1 MKCKRVLFVV
11 YGGGHVKLLLPVI
24 ELLNRNS
31 CIEIHCLA
39 LTGAYNELIASKNIG
54 VNIHRFKDFF
64 STARDIKLG
73 RELASSLNNIIDLD
87 ETIAYLGRSYGE
99 LIDTI
104 GFETASLKYKKEQR
118 QAFLPVESLKYII
131 NVINP
136 DVVVTTNS
144 PRSEKAA
151 LIAAYH
157 LNIPSIA
164 IVDMFAV
171 RSFSW
176 LVQYPSQVC
185 VLSGSVKEYLVQ
197 KGRSDSTIHVTG
209 NPSFDSLVKTFNKK
223 EKEIISLKRDR
234 KFTVLWAS
242 QQEPEYVGDLSEY
255 GNIGLP
261 INVENALLG
270 IFKNKPNWQLVVR
283 NHPNELPR
291 CYPDFVKVSLP
302 SESLEELLLAVDV
315 VVTLTSTVGFQGL
328 IMGCHLI
335 TIGGSVFTPT
345 MPYGEMGFSN
355 HLASSDELEIM
366 LEQLYEKKIN
376 QVNNELA
383 YPIYDATERVAGVV
397 NKYLGA
403 LN

>member
-1 MKCKRVLFVV
+1 MECKRVLFVA
-11 YGGGHVKLLLPVI
+11 YGGGHAKLILPVI
-24 ELLNRNS
+24 ELLAKNPS
-31 CIEIHCLA
+31 LEIHCLA
-39 LTGAYNELIASKNIG
+39 LTGAYDEVIALEYIG
-54 VNIHRFKDFF
+54 VIIHRYKNFF
-64 STARDIKLG
+64 STERDTMLG
-73 RELASSLNNIIDLD
+73 QELASSLNNIIDLD
-87 ETIAYLGRSYGE
+87 ETIAYLGRNYGE

-104 GFETASLKYKKEQR
+104 GFEAASLKYKKEQR

-131 NVINP
+131 NIINP
-136 DVVVTTNS
+136 SVVVTTNS

-157 LNIPSIA
+157 LNIPSVA
-164 IVDMFAV
+164 VVDMFAV

-185 VLSGSVKEYLVQ
+185 VLSGSVKDYLAQ
-197 KGRSDSTIHVTG
+197 KGRCSSTTHVTG

-223 EKEIISLKRDR
+223 EKEILSLKRDS

-242 QQEPEYVGDLSEY
+242 QQEPEYVGDLAEY
-255 GNIGLP
+255 GNVGLP
-261 INVENALLG
+261 INVENALQG
-270 IFKNKPNWQLVVR
+270 IFKGKPDWQLVVR

-291 CYPDFVKVSLP
+291 GYPDFVKVSLP
-302 SESLEELLLAVDV
+302 SESLEELLLTVDV

-355 HLASSDELEIM
+355 HLTSSDELEIM
-366 LEQLYEKKIN
+366 LDQLYEKKIN
-376 QVNNELA
+376 ETKSERN

-397 NKYLGA
+397 NKYLSA